1 MEHFPVNER
10 FFQLCSALEIEAR
23 AELDGVVAKPG
34 SREHYKRQL
43 SYVSDL
49 LRNSYALE
57 GETVRFKKLL
67 GQGPAVSLH
76 RELTGEHKLPTL
88 KRDPAEKAV
97 RCLMGFVHCAAAK
110 SGWSQVPPRAR
121 HELEPGVAEPTKAWS
136 HPDVYSVVPARVR
149 AKIYDLWIAAPN
161 ELERYVAH
169 AINYLERA
177 SADPLREPPWKQ
189 PFELEHGHELILDFL
204 IGARE
209 AVSDITVVAVTSFIT
224 ASIGGQV
231 FLGALKRG
239 VRVRFLLFDFLQG
252 DVEQVAKMIR
262 RSPDALRVSANDT
275 IEALLLLRARAAAE
289 HAGGK
294 LELRL
299 SGCDPQGRWYIV
311 DAGSESKDTL
321 AFVVPRIAGAATK
334 AASAAAERV
343 SAAMVDHCVRN
354 VEALW
359 DAARPIDE
367 EWLSAY
373 DGWKENPEIQ
383 RVLGQT

>member
-1 MEHFPVNER
+1 MEHFPVNAR
-10 FFQLCSALEIEAR
+10 FAQLCLSLEIEPN
-23 AELDGVVAKPG
+23 AEQNAGGPKPG
-34 SREHYKRQL
+34 SLEYYKRQL
-43 SYVSDL
+43 AYVSDL
-49 LRNSYALE
+49 LRNSYSLE
-57 GETVRFKKLL
+57 GDTVRFKKLL

-76 RELTGEHKLPTL
+76 RELTGEQKLHTL

-97 RCLMGFVHCAAAK
+97 RCLMGFVHCAGAK
-110 SGWSQVPPRAR
+110 SGWAQVPRRAK
-121 HELEPGVAEPTKAWS
+121 HELEPGAAEPTKAWS

-149 AKIYDLWIAAPN
+149 EKIYDLWIAAPN

-169 AINYLERA
+169 AINYLEREG
-177 SADPLREPPWKQ
+177 ADPLQEPPWKQ

-204 IGARE
+204 NGAKD
-209 AVSDITVVAVTSFIT
+209 AASDITVVAVTSFIT

-239 VRVRFLLFDFLQG
+239 VNVRFLLFDFLKG
-252 DVEQVAKMIR
+252 DVEQVARMIR

-275 IEALLLLRARAAAE
+275 MEALLLLRDRARAEDAE
-289 HAGGK
+289 GK

-299 SGCDPQGRWYIV
+299 AIDDPQGRWYIV
-311 DAGSESKDTL
+311 DARGEPNETL

-343 SAAMVDHCVRN
+343 SKQAVEHCVRH

-359 DAARPIDE
+359 AGARPIDRD
-367 EWLSAY
+367 WLTTY
-373 DGWKENPEIQ
+373 ERWKSGPEIQ
-383 RVLGQT
+383 SVLGQN